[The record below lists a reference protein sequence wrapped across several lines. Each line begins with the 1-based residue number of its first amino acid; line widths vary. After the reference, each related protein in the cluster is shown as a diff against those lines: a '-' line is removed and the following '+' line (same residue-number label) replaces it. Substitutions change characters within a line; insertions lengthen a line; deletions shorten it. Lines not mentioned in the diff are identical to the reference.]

1 MTDVTGKAAWIRK
14 ALDRHEGS
22 LLRYATR
29 LTGDVD
35 RARDAVQETFLGL
48 CQQERSR
55 VEDHLAAWLFR
66 VCRNR
71 ALDLR
76 RKEKPVE
83 LLESSSAATLPSPEP
98 GPAVLA
104 ERREGTSQVLAV
116 VESLPENQR
125 EVITLRFQNGLSY
138 REISEVTGH
147 SVSHV
152 GVLLHNAVKNV
163 RARLADPTVA
173 RDDHPPVSAGGAR

>member
-1 MTDVTGKAAWIRK
+1 MTDIAGKAEWIQAVLCRY
-14 ALDRHEGS
+14 EGS
-22 LLRYATR
+22 LLRYATH
-29 LTGDVD
+29 LTGDLD

-48 CQQERSR
+48 CQQEPSR

-83 LLESSSAATLPSPEP
+83 PLESSSAATLPSPEP

-116 VESLPENQR
+116 VESLPETQR
-125 EVITLRFQNGLSY
+125 EVLTLRFHSGLSY

-163 RARLADPTVA
+163 RARLADPAVTRDA
-173 RDDHPPVSAGGAR
+173 RSPISAGGAR